1 MDRAA
6 AEAEIRA
13 LDTAYFNSV
22 AAHDENAL
30 ANTYSSDAVSQP
42 ALMAP
47 QKGQDEIKK
56 GSATW
61 LKLPKFTMTGGSDMV
76 RFSDDGTLAY
86 ATGTYHA
93 SWADAKGKEFAED
106 GKYLN
111 VLKKV
116 DGKWKIVADS
126 YSPNAPPK
134 M

>member
-13 LDTAYFNSV
+13 IDTAYFNGV
-22 AAHDENAL
+22 AARDANAI
-30 ANTYSSDAVSQP
+30 ANIYSNDAVSQP
-42 ALMAP
+42 AMSPP
-47 QKGQDEIKK
+47 QKGHDAIQK
-56 GSATW
+56 GNEEF
-61 LKLPKFTMTGGSDMV
+61 LKAPKLTMTGGSEMV
-76 RFSDDGTLAY
+76 KFSDDGTMAY

-93 SWADAKGKEFAED
+93 TWMDAKGKPVVDD

-126 YSPNAPPK
+126 YSPNSPPK
-134 M
+134 